1 MSADTQTPEAPVSPA
16 TDVPTSA
23 ATPSKV
29 SPAQDSAATAV
40 QKVSPAQD
48 LRDIQML
55 LVGGIYP
62 GNMAPMVVK
71 AYSMLEAMA
80 KQVEASVE
88 SK

>member
-1 MSADTQTPEAPVSPA
+1 MSEGIQTPDAPVASPEV
-16 TDVPTSA
+16 TA
-23 ATPSKV
+23 A
-29 SPAQDSAATAV
+29 PADAKKA
-40 QKVSPAQD
+40 SPAQD

-55 LVGGIYP
+55 LVGGIFP

-71 AYSMLEAMA
+71 AYNMLEAMA

>member
-16 TDVPTSA
+16 TDSTPSA
-23 ATPSKV
+23 ATPS
-29 SPAQDSAATAV
+29 
-40 QKVSPAQD
+40 KVSPAQD

-71 AYSMLEAMA
+71 AYNMLEVMA

>member
-1 MSADTQTPEAPVSPA
+1 MSEGIQTPEAPEAPSP
-16 TDVPTSA
+16 SA
-23 ATPSKV
+23 APV
-29 SPAQDSAATAV
+29 APAEVKQ
-40 QKVSPAQD
+40 VSPAQD

-55 LVGGIYP
+55 LVGGIFP

-71 AYSMLEAMA
+71 AYNMLEAMA